1 VCAAACGGNFFS
13 SIKNNK
19 RLLSS
24 NYAIGALCMAWAVRA
39 EQPSQTHIQDYRA
52 RERFLFAREPGNNDR
67 DKTHSRSQA
76 LIDNQS
82 QGEQQI
88 CGITRTVVLRWH
100 SAHCLWNWCGLDT
113 QWRVAVFCCN
123 GLAIYPTL
131 WLSAIGRRSLLIK
144 K

>member
-1 VCAAACGGNFFS
+1 MCAAACGGNFSS

-24 NYAIGALCMAWAVRA
+24 NYAIGALCLAWAVCA
-39 EQPSQTHIQDYRA
+39 EQPSQTHTGRA

-113 QWRVAVFCCN
+113 QWRVAVFYCN

-131 WLSAIGRRSLLIK
+131 AFDRIGQRSLLIRK
-144 K
+144 